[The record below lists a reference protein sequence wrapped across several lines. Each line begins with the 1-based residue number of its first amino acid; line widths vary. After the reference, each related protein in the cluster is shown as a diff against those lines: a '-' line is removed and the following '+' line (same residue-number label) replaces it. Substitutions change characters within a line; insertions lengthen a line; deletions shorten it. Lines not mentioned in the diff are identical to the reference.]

1 MTSISNYSEAKYA
14 PVRVSFI
21 FILLF
26 NFVLE
31 SCLKSSVSY
40 SDKNESVNTDVDF
53 CGGSGTVSDPY
64 LICDQASLVELQ
76 NKFLNTPDYILYAD
90 KYYKQTSDITL
101 TGNTL
106 DVIGASIENNF
117 NTSTPSVAPTSKP
130 FNGSYDGNNK
140 SISAFSLSKSA
151 SDYNA
156 LFRHL
161 GSLGIIKN
169 LILHT
174 PTLSLT

>member
-90 KYYKQTSDITL
+90 KYYKQTSDINSGKCFWL
-101 TGNTL
+101 FQVARKSCL
-106 DVIGASIENNF
+106 
-117 NTSTPSVAPTSKP
+117 SVHRFLLYHPAP
-130 FNGSYDGNNK
+130 YV
-140 SISAFSLSKSA
+140 L
-151 SDYNA
+151 
-156 LFRHL
+156 
-161 GSLGIIKN
+161 
-169 LILHT
+169 
-174 PTLSLT
+174 